1 MDLSTVIKKT
11 EDLGITI
18 LFCNMP
24 KTKGRYDSTLEK
36 PCIYVDKSLSDI
48 EKINIILHEKMH
60 FTKNDQSNCLSYISS
75 YSHHIENQ
83 AEKDRI
89 LDFMNLINEEY
100 PIDESFNYINYMKNA
115 CVPEKYE
122 GYIKNLAKEF
132 YLRNH
137 RKES

>member
-1 MDLSTVIKKT
+1 MNLLTVIKET

-24 KTKGRYDSTLEK
+24 KTKGRYDNTLEK
-36 PCIYVDKSLSDI
+36 PCIYIDKNLSDI
-48 EKINIILHEKMH
+48 EKINIILHEKIH
-60 FTKNDQSNCLSYISS
+60 FTKNDQNNCLSYISS

-89 LDFMNLINEEY
+89 LNFMNLINEEY

-115 CVPEKYE
+115 YIPQKYE
-122 GYIKNLAKEF
+122 GYIKNLAREF
-132 YLRNH
+132 YLKNH
-137 RKES
+137 KKES